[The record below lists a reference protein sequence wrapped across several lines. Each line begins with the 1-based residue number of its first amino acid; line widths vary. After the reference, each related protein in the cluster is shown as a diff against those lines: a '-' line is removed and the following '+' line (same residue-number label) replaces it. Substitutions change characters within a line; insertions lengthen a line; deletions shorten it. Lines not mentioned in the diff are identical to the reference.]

1 MFGRPQKL
9 GTMPTASQLL
19 AVGLDAVKDTRIALE
34 ELIEL
39 EDTEEDL
46 DEIDRQLYRQL
57 ANEVAEIL
65 RRLNEMGAAVEANVI
80 RAAIRKNI
88 VGTLKQRKEES
99 ERNYQRLKALLSK
112 TEN

>member
-1 MFGRPQKL
+1 M
-9 GTMPTASQLL
+9 TTASQLL

-34 ELIEL
+34 ELHEL

-46 DEIDRQLYRQL
+46 DEIDRQNKLYRQL

-65 RRLNEMGAAVEANVI
+65 RRLNEIGAAVEANAI

>member
-1 MFGRPQKL
+1 
-9 GTMPTASQLL
+9 
-19 AVGLDAVKDTRIALE
+19 
-34 ELIEL
+34 
-39 EDTEEDL
+39 
-46 DEIDRQLYRQL
+46 
-57 ANEVAEIL
+57 
-65 RRLNEMGAAVEANVI
+65 MGAIVEANAI

>member
-1 MFGRPQKL
+1 MTK
-9 GTMPTASQLL
+9 TTASQLL

-34 ELIEL
+34 ELHEL
-39 EDTEEDL
+39 EDAEEDL
-46 DEIDRQLYRQL
+46 DEIDRQNKLYRQL

-65 RRLNEMGAAVEANVI
+65 RRLNEIGAAVEANAI

>member
-1 MFGRPQKL
+1 MTK
-9 GTMPTASQLL
+9 TTASQLL

-46 DEIDRQLYRQL
+46 DEIDRQNKLYRQL

-65 RRLNEMGAAVEANVI
+65 RRLNEIGAAVEANAI

>member
-1 MFGRPQKL
+1 M
-9 GTMPTASQLL
+9 TTASQLL

-46 DEIDRQLYRQL
+46 DEIDRQNKLYRQL

-65 RRLNEMGAAVEANVI
+65 RRLNEIGAAVEAN
-80 RAAIRKNI
+80 AIRKNI